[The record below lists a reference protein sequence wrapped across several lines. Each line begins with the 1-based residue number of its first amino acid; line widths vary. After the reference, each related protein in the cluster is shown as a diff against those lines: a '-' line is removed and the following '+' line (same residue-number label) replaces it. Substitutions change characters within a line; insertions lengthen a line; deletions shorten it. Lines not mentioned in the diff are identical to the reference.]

1 MARIY
6 SARLA
11 EMAAFTGGPTTVYT
25 VPSGLLAVVRS
36 ISIGQDAGAL
46 SVGLVLRNGG
56 TVLAGIQA
64 AALYVC
70 QPIDLRYVLYE
81 GEELSFQV
89 LAGTWGISV
98 SGYELTP

>member
-11 EMAAFTGGPTTVYT
+11 ERSAFTGGPTAVYT
-25 VPSGLLAVVRS
+25 VPSGTLAVVRS
-36 ISIGQDAGAL
+36 ISMSQDAGAL
-46 SVGLVLRNGG
+46 SVGLVLRTGG
-56 TVLAGIQA
+56 AILAGVQA

-70 QPIDLRYVLYE
+70 QPIDLRSVLNG
-81 GEELSFQV
+81 GEQLSFQV
-89 LAGTWGISV
+89 IAGTWSISV